1 MDSVLRAAGMYF
13 LLLVVLKIA
22 GRRTLLEM
30 NSFDFVL
37 LLIISEATQQAL
49 LGNDFSFTGAAI
61 TIITLIVLDILL
73 SYVKNA
79 FPRLDL
85 LLDGSPLILVENGRL
100 LTARMKKAGISRE
113 DILSSARTSQ
123 GIERLE
129 EIKFAILEKNGKI
142 SIIPADNQE
151 S

>member
-1 MDSVLRAAGMYF
+1 
-13 LLLVVLKIA
+13 
-22 GRRTLLEM
+22 
-30 NSFDFVL
+30 
-37 LLIISEATQQAL
+37 
-49 LGNDFSFTGAAI
+49 
-61 TIITLIVLDILL
+61 
-73 SYVKNA
+73 
-79 FPRLDL
+79 
-85 LLDGSPLILVENGRL
+85 VEHGRL
-100 LTARMKKAGISRE
+100 LTARMKKAGISRD

>member
-1 MDSVLRAAGMYF
+1 MESVLRAAGMYV

-61 TIITLIVLDILL
+61 TIITLIVLDILF
-73 SYVKNA
+73 SYLKTA
-79 FPRLDL
+79 IPRLDVII
-85 LLDGSPLILVENGRL
+85 DGSPLILVENGRML
-100 LTARMKKAGISRE
+100 EKRMRRSGISEE
-113 DILSSARTSQ
+113 DILSSARAGQ
-123 GIERLE
+123 GLERLDQ
-129 EIKFAILEKNGKI
+129 IKFAILEKNGKI
-142 SIIPADNQE
+142 AIIPADKQE
-151 S
+151 A

>member
-1 MDSVLRAAGMYF
+1 MDSVMRAAGMY
-13 LLLVVLKIA
+13 LLLLIVFKIA

-30 NSFDFVL
+30 NAFDFVL

-49 LGNDFSFTGAAI
+49 LGNDFSFTGAAL

-73 SYVKNA
+73 SFLKNH

-85 LLDGSPLILVENGRL
+85 LLDGSPLILVENGQPL
-100 LTARMKKAGISRE
+100 HKRMRKAGISSD
-113 DILSSARTSQ
+113 DILSSARIAQ
-123 GIERLE
+123 GIERMDQ
-129 EIKFAILEKNGKI
+129 IKFAILEKNGKI
-142 SIIPADNQE
+142 AVIPVESQE

>member
-73 SYVKNA
+73 SYVKNV